1 MNAPASQNWTWNGS
15 RYVCTA
21 AVGTI
26 VITKVF
32 TASAP
37 YSPSPGLQSLVVE
50 CIGGGGGG
58 GDAASLNANFIVAG
72 GGGGSGGYSRK
83 TLAAAVVAG
92 GVNVTIGAG
101 GVPDGAGAATSF
113 GALCVANGGAFGV
126 GNNGVNVFGGGGAG
140 GVPGI
145 GDLAFAGASGDIGAL
160 QETVTPGTPL
170 ATNATGGLGGVLFG
184 GNVSLD
190 VGVGNYYVGASAYPN
205 SGAGGTGACIN
216 QSTHNN
222 TTVLGGSGGSGICIV
237 TEYCWSDASD
247 TGCGCGPTGGAR
259 VASQGQ
265 VGWGYDND

>member
-113 GALCVANGGAFGV
+113 GALCVANGRLRRRQQRGQCVRRGRR
-126 GNNGVNVFGGGGAG
+126 GR
-140 GVPGI
+140 VPGI

-170 ATNATGGLGGVLFG
+170 ATNATRGLGGG
-184 GNVSLD
+184 CSAAVSLD

-247 TGCGCGPTGGAR
+247 PAAAAVRPAARGGFAR
-259 VASQGQ
+259 SRRMGLRQ
-265 VGWGYDND
+265 